1 MGLGS
6 VFGGELCNL
15 HVEFEAVVEPDDED
29 DCNDDDEKSDS
40 PCTFCDGSIMIGLLF
55 IAIASASCI
64 RHKAPE
70 LTPLPSCI
78 EISALFNVD
87 FNFPLSFP
95 VAILLF
101 IFEGHRDECCSTGGK
116 FLGRV
121 DDVFEEDEKEKLSFP

>member
-78 EISALFNVD
+78 EPSALFNVD